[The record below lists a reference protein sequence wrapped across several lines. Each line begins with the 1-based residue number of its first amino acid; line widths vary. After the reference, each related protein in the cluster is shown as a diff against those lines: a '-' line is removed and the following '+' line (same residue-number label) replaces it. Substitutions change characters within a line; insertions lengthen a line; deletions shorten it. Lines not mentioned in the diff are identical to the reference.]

1 MARSG
6 PVVNRSDSYTR
17 ILGID
22 PGSIVTGFGVI
33 DSDGSHN
40 SYVASG
46 PLKVKADDL
55 PARLKLIFEG
65 ITAVIAAH
73 QPEVVAVEN
82 VFMNRNADSALKL
95 GQARGAAICAAVMQD
110 LPVVEYTPRHIK
122 QAVVGKGSAGKEQ
135 VQHMVKILLNI
146 QDPLQADE
154 ADALAVAL
162 SHAHIGGTLARID
175 EASRPLARRRKR
187 K

>member
-1 MARSG
+1 MSHSSR
-6 PVVNRSDSYTR
+6 NTR

-22 PGSIVTGFGVI
+22 PGSIVTGYGVI
-33 DSDGSHN
+33 DSDGTHST
-40 SYVASG
+40 YVASG
-46 PLKVKADDL
+46 PLKVKSDSL

-65 ITAVIAAH
+65 ITAVIREH
-73 QPEVVAVEN
+73 RPEVVAIEN

-95 GQARGAAICAAVMQD
+95 GQARGAAISAAVMQD
-110 LPVVEYTPRHIK
+110 LQVVEYTPRHIK
-122 QAVVGKGSAGKEQ
+122 QAVVGKGGADKEQ
-135 VQHMVKILLNI
+135 VQHMVRILLNI
-146 QDPLQADE
+146 PTKLQADE

-175 EASRPLARRRKR
+175 QASRPTAQRRKR